1 MYCAHVPENP
11 KSEKKALIKG
21 SYQGYK
27 YSFLSFFWQFPT
39 KQMRYVE
46 RFGILRVRDIQKAEF
61 RVETSRFTTTLS
73 LIRARISRHLAV

>member
-1 MYCAHVPENP
+1 
-11 KSEKKALIKG
+11 
-21 SYQGYK
+21 
-27 YSFLSFFWQFPT
+27 
-39 KQMRYVE
+39 MRHVE